1 MCKIKIPGTRKLFE
15 SRRHNSL
22 ELAKDHQS
30 SLVTEFRL
38 YMVHILCR
46 NKSWLVGLGLV
57 VPFPAF

>member
-38 YMVHILCR
+38 YMVHILKDQ
-46 NKSWLVGLGLV
+46 NKKCANLEKLTLQR
-57 VPFPAF
+57 